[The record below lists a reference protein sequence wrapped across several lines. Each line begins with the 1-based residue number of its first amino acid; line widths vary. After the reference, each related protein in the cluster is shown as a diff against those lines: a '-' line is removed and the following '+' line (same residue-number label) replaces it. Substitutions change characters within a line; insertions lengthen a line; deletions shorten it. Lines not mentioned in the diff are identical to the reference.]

1 MRKLKEQGLH
11 GTPAELLIGLCA
23 LLPDQASQDRLE
35 EVRKELAALE
45 EQLRPLEMRYQAEKR
60 ILDELR
66 ELQRKRDELK
76 TKLAEAEN
84 RMDLAMV
91 ADIKCVALACLRNK
105 PLLETF
111 RPADTA
117 WSPSTAGLCVA
128 RERNMCCCRWC
139 TLIPAGLTPWQ
150 RN

>member
-1 MRKLKEQGLH
+1 MVPGAR
-11 GTPAELLIGLCA
+11 
-23 LLPDQASQDRLE
+23 LPDQASQDRLE

-91 ADIKCVALACLRNK
+91 ADIKCAAFPASPVHPDPAARPDCRHTLAFKHLI
-105 PLLETF
+105 
-111 RPADTA
+111 
-117 WSPSTAGLCVA
+117 LC
-128 RERNMCCCRWC
+128 RKEGC
-139 TLIPAGLTPWQ
+139 
-150 RN
+150 

>member
-1 MRKLKEQGLH
+1 M
-11 GTPAELLIGLCA
+11 LIGLGVRS
-23 LLPDQASQDRLE
+23 PDQASQDRLE
-35 EVRKELAALE
+35 EVRRELAALE

-91 ADIKCVALACLRNK
+91 ADIK
-105 PLLETF
+105 
-111 RPADTA
+111 
-117 WSPSTAGLCVA
+117 
-128 RERNMCCCRWC
+128 
-139 TLIPAGLTPWQ
+139 
-150 RN
+150 